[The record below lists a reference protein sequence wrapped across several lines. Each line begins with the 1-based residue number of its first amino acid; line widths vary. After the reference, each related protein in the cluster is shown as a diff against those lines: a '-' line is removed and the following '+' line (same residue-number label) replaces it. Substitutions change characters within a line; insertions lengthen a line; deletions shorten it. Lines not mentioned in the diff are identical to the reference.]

1 MWSEVQGSGGGEGSG
16 EAQPRTAW
24 GEPRHFQGKTLSQK
38 AAAVKPEGASA
49 SRGAGG
55 SPGF

>member
-16 EAQPRTAW
+16 EAQPRAAW
-24 GEPRHFQGKTLSQK
+24 GEPRGFQGKALSHE
-38 AAAVKPEGASA
+38 AAAIKSEGASV
-49 SRGAGG
+49 SRRAGG

>member
-16 EAQPRTAW
+16 EAQPRAAW
-24 GEPRHFQGKTLSQK
+24 GEPHRFQGKTLSQK
-38 AAAVKPEGASA
+38 AAAVTPEGASV
-49 SRGAGG
+49 SRRAGG